1 MKLTVNA
8 PAKIN
13 LTLDIIGR
21 RNDGY
26 HLVKMLMQSVDVC
39 DTVTVWDDAD
49 RPIEV
54 YCNREEVPVTEE
66 NTAYR
71 AAQAFFEATEVQN
84 PGIGIKIKKR
94 IPMAAGLAGGSA
106 DAAAVIV
113 ALDHMFQTRLSQAEL
128 TDIGEKVGADVPFCI
143 FGGTMLAEGIG
154 TILTP
159 LPDLPDC
166 YIVLSKPDITVSTKN
181 AYSLV
186 DKHLLWESPETDDA
200 VEAVCNGAIEEI
212 ANCIYNEFE
221 KVLDLPEVAS
231 IKQMMLEG
239 GALNAGMSGSGPT
252 VFGIFKEKSMAE
264 SCARSLD
271 EYCDQVFVCRPVF
284 KGCEIED

>member
-49 RPIEV
+49 SPIQV
-54 YCNREEVPVTEE
+54 FCNREEIPVSEA

-71 AAQAFFEATEVQN
+71 AAQAFFEAAKIEN
-84 PGIGIKIKKR
+84 PCIGIKIKKR

-113 ALDHMFQTRLSQAEL
+113 ALDRMFETRLSEAEL
-128 TDIGEKVGADVPFCI
+128 TDIGERVGAECAVLHLRRHHAGGGNRHDSDASAGFAGLLYRAFQAGNFRFHPKGLL
-143 FGGTMLAEGIG
+143 FGG
-154 TILTP
+154 
-159 LPDLPDC
+159 
-166 YIVLSKPDITVSTKN
+166 
-181 AYSLV
+181 
-186 DKHLLWESPETDDA
+186 
-200 VEAVCNGAIEEI
+200 
-212 ANCIYNEFE
+212 
-221 KVLDLPEVAS
+221 
-231 IKQMMLEG
+231 
-239 GALNAGMSGSGPT
+239 
-252 VFGIFKEKSMAE
+252 
-264 SCARSLD
+264 
-271 EYCDQVFVCRPVF
+271 
-284 KGCEIED
+284 

>member
-49 RPIEV
+49 SPIQV
-54 YCNREEVPVTEE
+54 FCNREEIPVSEA

-71 AAQAFFEATEVQN
+71 AAQAFFEAAKIEN
-84 PGIGIKIKKR
+84 PCIGIKIKKR

-113 ALDHMFQTRLSQAEL
+113 ALDRMFETRLSEAEL
-128 TDIGEKVGADVPFCI
+128 TDIGERVGADVPFCI

-166 YIVLSKPDITVSTKN
+166 YIVLSKP
-181 AYSLV
+181 
-186 DKHLLWESPETDDA
+186 
-200 VEAVCNGAIEEI
+200 
-212 ANCIYNEFE
+212 
-221 KVLDLPEVAS
+221 
-231 IKQMMLEG
+231 
-239 GALNAGMSGSGPT
+239 
-252 VFGIFKEKSMAE
+252 
-264 SCARSLD
+264 
-271 EYCDQVFVCRPVF
+271 
-284 KGCEIED
+284 

>member
-49 RPIEV
+49 SPIQV
-54 YCNREEVPVTEE
+54 FCNREEIPVSEA

-71 AAQAFFEATEVQN
+71 AAQAFFEAAKIEN
-84 PGIGIKIKKR
+84 PCIGIKIKKR

-113 ALDHMFQTRLSQAEL
+113 ALDRMFETRLSEAEL
-128 TDIGEKVGADVPFCI
+128 TDIGERVGADVPFCI

-166 YIVLSKPDITVSTKN
+166 YIVLSKPEISVSTQK
-181 AYSLV
+181 AYSLA

-200 VEAVCNGAIEEI
+200 VEAVCNGDIEEV
-212 ANCIYNEFE
+212 ANCIYNKFE
-221 KVLDLPEVAS
+221 KVLNLPEVAS
-231 IKQMMLEG
+231 IKRMMLE
-239 GALNAGMSGSGPT
+239 L
-252 VFGIFKEKSMAE
+252 
-264 SCARSLD
+264 SL
-271 EYCDQVFVCRPVF
+271 
-284 KGCEIED
+284 IHI